1 MVLGRGSTE
10 VLEIMETAVGLSTR
24 NTEEGNCCRWQEAE
38 ERGHDNILAMSYDG
52 DGAREHGGVENIGD
66 SSGAV
71 DQEHECAQN
80 FVGDE
85 GAEKWEHGG
94 ETTMNLDGARARG
107 HKGFSITETAVGLST
122 RNTGVGKM
130 S

>member
-1 MVLGRGSTE
+1 M
-10 VLEIMETAVGLSTR
+10 
-24 NTEEGNCCRWQEAE
+24 EEGNCCRWQEAE
-38 ERGHDNILAMSYDG
+38 ERRHDNRLAMSYDG

-71 DQEHECAQN
+71 DQEHECAHN

>member
-38 ERGHDNILAMSYDG
+38 ERGHGNILAMSYDG
-52 DGAREHGGVENIGD
+52 DGARGHGGVENIGD

-85 GAEKWEHGG
+85 DAETWEHGG
-94 ETTMNLDGARARG
+94 KTTMNLDGARA
-107 HKGFSITETAVGLST
+107 
-122 RNTGVGKM
+122 
-130 S
+130 